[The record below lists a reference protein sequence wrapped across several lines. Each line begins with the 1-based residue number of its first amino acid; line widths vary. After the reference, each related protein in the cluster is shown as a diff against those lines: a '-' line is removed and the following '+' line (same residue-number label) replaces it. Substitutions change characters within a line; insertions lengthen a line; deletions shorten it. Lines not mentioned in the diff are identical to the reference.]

1 MLLEIIAKTKQ
12 PLSQLI
18 SQLPTYFS
26 EKRKVECPDDKKA
39 TVAENIIKDTTEY
52 EVDTTDGVKVITS
65 DGWVIIRPSG
75 TEPIYRCF
83 SEAKTPE
90 KATELADWGMNLI
103 KKYFFSRKRL

>member
-1 MLLEIIAKTKQ
+1 MI
-12 PLSQLI
+12 
-18 SQLPTYFS
+18 
-26 EKRKVECPDDKKA
+26 KKA

-103 KKYFFSRKRL
+103 KKYLD